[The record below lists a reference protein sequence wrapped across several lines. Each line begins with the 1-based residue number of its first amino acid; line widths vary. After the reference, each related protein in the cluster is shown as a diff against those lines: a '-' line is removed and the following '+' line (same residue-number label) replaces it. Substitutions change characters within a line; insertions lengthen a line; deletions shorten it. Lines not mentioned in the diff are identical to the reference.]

1 MTAASGILLAAGA
14 AVAVVLLPR
23 VPRTPRRPAPRSAET
38 SRPKGLRAMERQVGL
53 ARGSAGDLHERLCP
67 LLRDIA
73 RDRLAT
79 AGIDLDRDPETAAT
93 ALGRRIRQLR
103 NARGWSQ
110 ERLAEHASLDRSYIA
125 GIEVGARNPS
135 LKALDRLAVALHVRL
150 VELFAE

>member
-1 MTAASGILLAAGA
+1 VTAASGILLAAGA

-23 VPRTPRRPAPRSAET
+23 VPRTPRGRAPRPAET
-38 SRPKGLRAMERQVGL
+38 PRPKGLRAMERQVGL

-93 ALGRRIRQLR
+93 ALGPEIWELV
-103 NARGWSQ
+103 RGDRPPPSD
-110 ERLAEHASLDRSYIA
+110 RHGPGASLADIQ
-125 GIEVGARNPS
+125 G
-135 LKALDRLAVALHVRL
+135 AVARL
-150 VELFAE
+150 EAIGAGR

>member
-1 MTAASGILLAAGA
+1 VTAASGILLAAGA

-79 AGIDLDRDPETAAT
+79 AGIDLDRDPEAAELAVGPDT
-93 ALGRRIRQLR
+93 WELVRGDRPTPDDRHAAGVALADVR
-103 NARGWSQ
+103 A
-110 ERLAEHASLDRSYIA
+110 A
-125 GIEVGARNPS
+125 V
-135 LKALDRLAVALHVRL
+135 DRLEQIGAAR
-150 VELFAE
+150 